1 MSGIGKVLLSPL
13 GAVTGLFKKPKVS
26 PPPIVAPPAT
36 PRANSALRDVFA
48 ARRGTRDNQRSGSGG
63 AEAAGGLKTRLGR

>member
-1 MSGIGKVLLSPL
+1 MSKIAQFVLSPIA
-13 GAVTGLFKKPKVS
+13 AVAGVFKKPKVA

-48 ARRGTRDNQRSGSGG
+48 ARRGTRENLRSGAGG
-63 AEAAGGLKTRLGR
+63 AEASTGVKSKLGR

>member
-1 MSGIGKVLLSPL
+1 MSGVAKVLLSPI
-13 GAVTGLFKKPKVS
+13 GALTGAFKKPKVA

-48 ARRGTRDNQRSGSGG
+48 ARRGVRDNQRSGGSG
-63 AEAAGGLKTRLGR
+63 AEAGSGLKSKLGG